1 MKFPD
6 NPDIIQN
13 EIYEAVAITD
23 KVGDLRIRQLIQILS
38 KVKHDLIIEGILKV
52 FENENRL
59 DSIYID
65 QKYAGMIL
73 KSIKPKTEENMEFLL
88 NRVLKNWNK
97 SIEELPF
104 WFKDNYG
111 IEKVKKAFSKVE
123 STPLSEIE
131 LDKLKTMQWMLQIHS
146 EA

>member
-1 MKFPD
+1 MNFPE
-6 NPDIIQN
+6 NPDIVQS
-13 EIYEAVAITD
+13 EIFEAVDISE
-23 KVGDLRIRQLIQILS
+23 KIGDLRIRQLIQILS
-38 KVKHDLIIEGILKV
+38 KTENHVIIEGVIKV

-59 DSIYID
+59 DSIYMD

-73 KSIKPKTEENMEFLL
+73 KNIKPETKENIEFLL

-111 IEKVKKAFSKVE
+111 IEKLKKAFSQIE
-123 STPLSEIE
+123 SKSLSEIE
-131 LDKLKTMQWMLQIHS
+131 LDKLKTMKWMLQIDS
-146 EA
+146 E